1 MRANFARPDIRE
13 NEEASTGFD
22 RRGANTRIIYWSSL
36 SRIIIPRGMHFA
48 GKLTDQY
55 LIPTRTASRRER
67 VSGRQSFKN
76 AERFRVSR
84 GCCCWWFAGGFLR
97 ETRISLEGVAHFCL
111 LGWPPGCVIVDIIPA
126 TCWRTRR
133 VLASTKNNL
142 ERGNIGTSLTSNSRV
157 FHRWFPLWEITRGLN
172 REFLSSFCLRQLL
185 WSFDGTRGHVNGG
198 KKNNWRLFLGR
209 LF

>member
-142 ERGNIGTSLTSNSRV
+142 ERDAGNTATGVFPHKESADRGTERRRLEDRTPQSRSRGTV
-157 FHRWFPLWEITRGLN
+157 REDHNEDSRRIIILVLW
-172 REFLSSFCLRQLL
+172 
-185 WSFDGTRGHVNGG
+185 VY
-198 KKNNWRLFLGR
+198 
-209 LF
+209 